1 MSHMK
6 QALMEVVEGWT
17 RDINSEL
24 GDRDEAFYIYLDNM
38 HQPVDDLWRNF
49 LEEFEDSYV
58 GQFDSRTDFTNDYI
72 DSTGLL
78 NPKQYEGIS
87 GVETLLRYFDVDSFG
102 RDLMH
107 DYWERDGYYF
117 RSY

>member
-17 RDINSEL
+17 RDIQNEL
-24 GDRDEAFYIYLDNM
+24 GDRDEAFYIYLNNI

-49 LEEFEDSYV
+49 LEEFEDSYA
-58 GQFDSRTDFTNDYI
+58 GHFDTRTDFV
-72 DSTGLL
+72 DSILEDVL
-78 NPKQYEGIS
+78 GIS
-87 GVETLLRYFDVDSFG
+87 QANSVRDNEIKFLITYFDREKYG

-107 DYWERDGYYF
+107 DYWETDGHYF